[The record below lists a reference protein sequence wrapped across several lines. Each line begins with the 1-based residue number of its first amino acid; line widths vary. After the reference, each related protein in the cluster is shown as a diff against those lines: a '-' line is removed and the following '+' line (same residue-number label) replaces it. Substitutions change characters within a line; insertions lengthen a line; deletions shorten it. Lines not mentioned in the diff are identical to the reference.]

1 MRLLVLLTLLL
12 PFLLTLHASTAFS
25 LASPSIIIYYNGSVI
40 INSYNQTIIYLPIPN
55 VSVIHSTSAFTL
67 EGDKLILS
75 SKNSTITYI
84 GSIKGVISFSEP
96 FNATIEVILPYTSSI
111 KYLYPPPISAT
122 LNSTYLTLTFLTSN
136 LTMIYVIPSEQVVS
150 SQTTSTTSGNNNFF
164 LFLILVLLILSL
176 AVTSFIAYLFVK
188 NIRREKEKVF
198 IEDEVEITNENQ
210 LDERDKVVLSAIE
223 KGADTLAKISKATG
237 LPRTTAY
244 RRVKRLINLGYVK
257 EVREGNRIKYIVNKN
272 ENENR

>member
-1 MRLLVLLTLLL
+1 MLTFLL
-12 PFLLTLHASTAFS
+12 PFLLSIHASTNIS
-25 LASPSIIIYYNGSVI
+25 PASPSIIIYYNGSVI
-40 INSYNQTIIYLPIPN
+40 INSYNQSIIYLPIPN
-55 VSVIHSTSAFTL
+55 VSVIHSTSAFIL
-67 EGDKLILS
+67 EGNKLVLT
-75 SKNSTITYI
+75 SKNTTVTYV

-96 FNATIEVILPYTSSI
+96 FNATIRVILPYTSSI

-122 LNSTYLTLTFLTSN
+122 LNSSYLTLTFLTSN
-136 LTMIYVIPSEQVVS
+136 LTLIYVIASQQVV
-150 SQTTSTTSGNNNFF
+150 QTTSNTPSDSFF
-164 LFLILVLLILSL
+164 LVIILILLAFSL
-176 AVTSFIAYLFVK
+176 AVTSFIAYLFIK
-188 NIRREKEKVF
+188 NIRKEKEKIL
-198 IEDEVEITNENQ
+198 IEEEVEVSNANQ

-223 KGADTLAKISKATG
+223 KGADTLAKISKITG

>member
-1 MRLLVLLTLLL
+1 MRLLILLTFLL
-12 PFLLTLHASTAFS
+12 PFLLSIHASTNIS
-25 LASPSIIIYYNGSVI
+25 PASPSIIIYYNGSVI
-40 INSYNQTIIYLPIPN
+40 INSYNQSIIYLPIPN
-55 VSVIHSTSAFTL
+55 VSVIHSTSAFIL
-67 EGDKLILS
+67 EGKKLVLS
-75 SKNSTITYI
+75 SKNTTVTYV

-96 FNATIEVILPYTSSI
+96 FNATIRVILPYTSSI

-122 LNSTYLTLTFLTSN
+122 LNSSYLTLTFLTSN
-136 LTMIYVIPSEQVVS
+136 LTLIYVIASQQVVS
-150 SQTTSTTSGNNNFF
+150 PQTTSNTPSDSFF
-164 LFLILVLLILSL
+164 LVIILILLALSL
-176 AVTSFIAYLFVK
+176 AVTSFIAYLFIK
-188 NIRREKEKVF
+188 NIRKEKEK
-198 IEDEVEITNENQ
+198 ILTEEEVEVSNANQ

-223 KGADTLAKISKATG
+223 KGADTLAKISKITG